1 MDQLGNLAP
10 WGVVSIILIRE
21 LLVLGSIRD
30 ELRRLIDRMQ
40 RRLDRDP

>member
-1 MDQLGNLAP
+1 MDQLENLAP
-10 WGVVSIILIRE
+10 WGVVSIILVRE

-40 RRLDRDP
+40 RILEQER